1 MIVNFSNEPVN
12 YDNWSTI
19 FLAGPTLR
27 NSDYATQSWRA
38 EAVEILKALGFD
50 GTVYIPEFTDLESM
64 KDFDEEKQTR
74 WEWEALA
81 NSSVIVF
88 WVPRNNTDL
97 PGFTTNIE
105 FGRYIT
111 MCPEKVVL
119 GYPENATKMKYMD
132 MLYTNVTGKTA
143 KSTLEDTL
151 KEAVNSPT
159 LF

>member
-1 MIVNFSNEPVN
+1 MIVNFSNELVN
-12 YDNWSTI
+12 YDNWQTI

-27 NSDYATQSWRA
+27 DSDYATQSWRA
-38 EAVEILKALGFD
+38 EAVEILKALGFE
-50 GTVYIPEFTDLESM
+50 GTVYIPEFTDIEAM

-81 NSSVIVF
+81 NSNIIVF

-111 MCPEKVVL
+111 MCPDKVVR
-119 GYPENATKMKYMD
+119 GYPPEATKMKYMD
-132 MLYTNVTGKTA
+132 MLYTNVTGRNA
-143 KSTLEDTL
+143 KSTMEDTL
-151 KEAVNSPT
+151 KEAVEKLT
-159 LF
+159 FY

>member
-1 MIVNFSNEPVN
+1 MIVNFSNELVN
-12 YDNWSTI
+12 YDNFESI

-27 NSDYATQSWRA
+27 DSDYATQSWRA
-38 EAVEILKALGFD
+38 EAVEMLKALGFE
-50 GTVYIPEFTDLESM
+50 GTVYIPEFTDIEAM

-81 NSSVIVF
+81 NSNIIVF

-111 MCPEKVVL
+111 MCPDKVVL
-119 GYPENATKMKYMD
+119 GYPPEATKMKYMD
-132 MLYTNVTGKTA
+132 MLYTNVTGRNA
-143 KSTLEDTL
+143 KSTMEDTL
-151 KEAVNSPT
+151 KEAVEKLT
-159 LF
+159 FY